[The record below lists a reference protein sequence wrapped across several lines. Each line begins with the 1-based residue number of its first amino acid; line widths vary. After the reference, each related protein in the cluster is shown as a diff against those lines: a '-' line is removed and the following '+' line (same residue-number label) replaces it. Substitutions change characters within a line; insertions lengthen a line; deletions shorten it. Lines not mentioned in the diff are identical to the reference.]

1 MGAKVI
7 PKPIIENQLAL
18 KGVYHPISKDHR
30 GQCALLFLEEGRSL
44 ALPEG
49 LRVNSPYSAIG
60 SSTLAI
66 ILNYSLNL

>member
-1 MGAKVI
+1 VI

-18 KGVYHPISKDHR
+18 KGVYRPISKDHR
-30 GQCALLFLEEGRSL
+30 GQCVILFLKEGRSL
-44 ALPEG
+44 FLPEG
-49 LRVNSPYSAIG
+49 LRIKRPHSAIG